1 MSSEAS
7 SADVKR
13 GRVLVVD
20 DDLIEC
26 RSLSEFLKL
35 DGYEVDSATSGGEAI
50 DKLNQNSFDVV
61 LTDVNMPEITGFD
74 LLNEVNKNH
83 DDTAVILI
91 TGYGQIEGAVR
102 AIKEGAYDYITKPL
116 IDDGVKMIINR
127 ALEQQRLK
135 KENVQ
140 LRKQLGLLS
149 GSGDI
154 IGRSHQ
160 MRKLQELIESVAD
173 SRATVMITGE
183 SGVGK
188 TLVARSVHSRSPRK
202 GKPFIEVSCGSLPES
217 LLESELFG
225 HARGSFT
232 GAVGDKEGK
241 FQVANGGTVF
251 LDEIGDAPLSM
262 QIKLLRVIQDRVFER
277 VGDNKTVQA
286 DVRLIVATNKSLEDE
301 VKAGR
306 FREDLF
312 YRIKVVTLNIP
323 PLRERLGDLKPLA
336 EHFLRKYAAENGKE
350 VLGIS
355 EPAMAVMQK
364 HAWPGNVRELEN
376 CIERSVILCRGEEIA
391 PDDLP
396 FVSRSDG
403 RVFVPQASGTVIPLK
418 MALEQPEREVLL
430 AALERFKWSRSDTA
444 EALDINRSTLFK
456 KMKKYGLEPPEGL
469 APEEVAD
476 VEE

>member
-1 MSSEAS
+1 MSSSENA
-7 SADVKR
+7 AETRR

-35 DGYEVDSATSGGEAI
+35 DGYQVDSATSGGEAI
-50 DKLNQNSFDVV
+50 EKLNQSSFDIV

-83 DDTAVILI
+83 PETAVILI

-127 ALEQQRLK
+127 ALEQQQLK

-140 LRKQLGLLS
+140 LRKQLGMLV
-149 GSGDI
+149 GSGDM
-154 IGRSHQ
+154 IGRDHQ
-160 MRKLQELIESVAD
+160 MRKMQELIESVAD

-188 TLVARSVHSRSPRK
+188 TLVARSIHRRSARK
-202 GKPFIEVSCGSLPES
+202 DKPFIEVSCGSLPES

-232 GAVGDKEGK
+232 GAVADKEGK
-241 FQVANGGTVF
+241 FQVAHGGTIF
-251 LDEIGDAPLSM
+251 LDEIGDAPMSM

-286 DVRLIVATNKSLEDE
+286 DVRLVVATNKDLEEE
-301 VKAGR
+301 VKTGR

-312 YRIKVVTLNIP
+312 YRLKVVTLHIP
-323 PLRERLGDLKPLA
+323 PLRERLGDLRLLA
-336 EHFLRKYAAENGKE
+336 EHFLAKYAAENGKAIR
-350 VLGIS
+350 GITD
-355 EPAMAVMQK
+355 EAMAAMQQ
-364 HAWPGNVRELEN
+364 HPWRGNVRELEN
-376 CIERSVILCRGEEIA
+376 SMERAVILCRAAELT

-396 FVSRSDG
+396 FRADSGGDGAALPVSG
-403 RVFVPQASGTVIPLK
+403 AVMPLK
-418 MALEQPEREVLL
+418 QALEDPEREILR
-430 AALERFKWSRSDTA
+430 AALERYNWSRSDTA
-444 EALDINRSTLFK
+444 EALEINRSTLFK
-456 KMKKYGLEPPEGL
+456 KMKKYGLESPEG
-469 APEEVAD
+469 VAD
-476 VEE
+476 ADD